1 MHEVL
6 KTRVNASPVVD
17 VGYRLRQAAD
27 PIQTDQGFARTL
39 TPVVMMPVLGMDIPR
54 PLKNHLIRWTKEAKQ

>member
-39 TPVVMMPVLGMDIPR
+39 TPEVMMPVLVMDIPR
-54 PLKNHLIRWTKEAKQ
+54 PLINHLFRWKKEAAQ